1 MMSSPVHTFPDKA
14 VAEAI
19 LAKMQKRHPNDVFVI
34 EESAMGFT
42 VARTKDGPKTAL
54 EAIASITV
62 AEAAASFQA
71 HLAANP
77 PKPVEPAQ
85 VAAPKPKAEAK
96 PKPAAKKSEVKW
108 KPALGYYPGVSFKMA
123 APFVD
128 ETEHELFFTF
138 NGKAASALKKDI
150 VGFYVENGQLAMK
163 MPAAYAK
170 KRGFL

>member
-1 MMSSPVHTFPDKA
+1 MISFPVMTFPDKA

-19 LAKMQKRHPNDVFVI
+19 LGQLQLRHPNDGFTI
-34 EESAMGFT
+34 EESVKGFT
-42 VARTKDGPKTAL
+42 VARTKGGPKTAL
-54 EAIASITV
+54 EAIASISV

-77 PKPVEPAQ
+77 PKPVEPVQ
-85 VAAPKPKAEAK
+85 VAAPKLKAEAK

-108 KPALGYYPGVSFKMA
+108 KPALGYYPGVSFNMA

-128 ETEHELFFTF
+128 ETPHELFFTF
-138 NGKAASALKKDI
+138 NGKAASVLKKDL
-150 VGFYVENGQLAMK
+150 VGFYVENGLLAMK
-163 MPAAYAK
+163 MSAAYAK